1 MMMELPKP
9 GEFANCWSL
18 DPKVVFLN
26 HGSFGA
32 CPAAILQRQDAYRRQ
47 LESQPIRFLIR
58 EMEQQ
63 FNTTREKIAAFVNA
77 PLKDLVFVQ
86 NATTAVNTVFRSLKF
101 DRGDEIVYTNHIYA
115 ACKRVLDYVAET
127 TGAVLVE
134 ASFGFPID
142 HPGKITD
149 AILAKISPKTKIVLI
164 DHISSATALIHPVE
178 EIVGALNERGI
189 DTLIDGAHALG
200 SIPLDLQKIN
210 ATYYT
215 ANCHKWLC
223 APKSSAILYVRS
235 DKQDGIV
242 PAVISHPGHRAS
254 SFTERFYWPGTYD
267 PSAVLAVSDTLDF
280 FSELLP
286 GGFPEAM
293 QKNHE
298 LCLAARNLLCERLN
312 IPKPCPDDMIAS
324 MATIMLPV
332 PSPAVEVDY
341 KSIDPLQES
350 IFRKYHLEVPVWS
363 WSFPVR
369 RLTRISAQR
378 YNSLD
383 QYRYLADV
391 LQKIIEEEQ
400 TVLKK

>member
-1 MMMELPKP
+1 ML
-9 GEFANCWSL
+9 
-18 DPKVVFLN
+18 
-26 HGSFGA
+26 
-32 CPAAILQRQDAYRRQ
+32 
-47 LESQPIRFLIR
+47 
-58 EMEQQ
+58 
-63 FNTTREKIAAFVNA
+63 
-77 PLKDLVFVQ
+77 
-86 NATTAVNTVFRSLKF
+86 
-101 DRGDEIVYTNHIYA
+101 
-115 ACKRVLDYVAET
+115 
-127 TGAVLVE
+127 
-134 ASFGFPID
+134 
-142 HPGKITD
+142 
-149 AILAKISPKTKIVLI
+149 
-164 DHISSATALIHPVE
+164 
-178 EIVGALNERGI
+178 
-189 DTLIDGAHALG
+189 
-200 SIPLDLQKIN
+200 
-210 ATYYT
+210 
-215 ANCHKWLC
+215 
-223 APKSSAILYVRS
+223 S

-312 IPKPCPDDMIAS
+312 IPKPCPDNMIAS

-350 IFRKYHLEVPVWS
+350 IFRKYHLEVPIWR

-378 YNSLD
+378 YNSPD

-391 LQKIIEEEQ
+391 LKKIIEEEQ

>member
-1 MMMELPKP
+1 M
-9 GEFANCWSL
+9 
-18 DPKVVFLN
+18 
-26 HGSFGA
+26 
-32 CPAAILQRQDAYRRQ
+32 
-47 LESQPIRFLIR
+47 
-58 EMEQQ
+58 
-63 FNTTREKIAAFVNA
+63 
-77 PLKDLVFVQ
+77 
-86 NATTAVNTVFRSLKF
+86 
-101 DRGDEIVYTNHIYA
+101 
-115 ACKRVLDYVAET
+115 
-127 TGAVLVE
+127 
-134 ASFGFPID
+134 
-142 HPGKITD
+142 
-149 AILAKISPKTKIVLI
+149 
-164 DHISSATALIHPVE
+164 
-178 EIVGALNERGI
+178 
-189 DTLIDGAHALG
+189 
-200 SIPLDLQKIN
+200 
-210 ATYYT
+210 
-215 ANCHKWLC
+215 
-223 APKSSAILYVRS
+223 YVRS

-254 SFTERFYWPGTYD
+254 SVTERFYWPGTYD

-324 MATIMLPV
+324 MATIILPV

-350 IFRKYHLEVPVWS
+350 IFRKYHLEVPIWS

-378 YNSLD
+378 YNSPD